1 MNTYRLTLKGSFVQS
16 NDNCACDLDV
26 NSTDGLNISVTEQ
39 GDNAYVVLDKVV
51 DKLIDEYTG
60 ILRQNKQKEPTLE
73 EKYRELE
80 RKYNE
85 LERKIAKNDKKI
97 GGKNLQ
103 NEGNNKE
110 TPSVKREVFKSD
122 VEDVNLPYITKSAK
136 NNKKAI
142 FHKSCDSKHTDL
154 DTILDEL
161 TKMLNN

>member
-1 MNTYRLTLKGSFVQS
+1 MNTYRLTLKGSFVQN

-51 DKLIDEYTG
+51 DKLIDEYAG

-73 EKYRELE
+73 EKYQELE

-85 LERKIAKNDKKI
+85 LERKIAKSDKRI
-97 GGKNLQ
+97 SGKNLQ
-103 NEGNNKE
+103 NEANNKE
-110 TPSVKREVFKSD
+110 TPSVKRD
-122 VEDVNLPYITKSAK
+122 VVPHVTKSAK
-136 NNKKAI
+136 NNREAV
-142 FHKSCDSKHTDL
+142 FNKSCDSKHFDL